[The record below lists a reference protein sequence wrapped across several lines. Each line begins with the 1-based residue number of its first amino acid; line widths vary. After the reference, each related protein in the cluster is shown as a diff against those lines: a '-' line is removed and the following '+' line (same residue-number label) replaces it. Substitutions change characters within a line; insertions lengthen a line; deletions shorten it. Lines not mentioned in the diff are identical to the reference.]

1 MARERTISFPFR
13 MQEGSL
19 VSTTDY
25 QKIWQDRVLSAVG
38 TAIGERPMD
47 RVDYG
52 TTLAKTL
59 WANFDDVAEIASEQ
73 VPVAFSKHLTY
84 LDLAGVDVYETYDD
98 MLDLSS
104 LEVDITYT
112 LPNGDDVTSRA
123 VVGSIEAT
131 GEINAYESYD
141 VPAYPYPSNED
152 DIEDD

>member
-13 MQEGSL
+13 MQAGSL
-19 VSTTDY
+19 VTTSDY

-59 WANFDDVAEIASEQ
+59 WANLDEVVEIASEQ

-84 LDLAGVDVYETYDD
+84 LALSGVDVYESYDE
-98 MLDLSS
+98 MLDTSV
-104 LEVDITYT
+104 LEVDISYI
-112 LPNGDDVTSRA
+112 LPNGDEVTSRA
-123 VVGSIEAT
+123 VVGSLEAT
-131 GEINAYESYD
+131 GEINVYESYD
-141 VPAYPYPSNED
+141 VPAYPYPSDES